1 VELDESQRLA
11 LNRALADLPR
21 LSEERLPILQPLT
34 DEELFA
40 CFIQVRFDQV
50 DHIRAR
56 HPRSERTHLPSSHP
70 VTAFELFME
79 WQTEREFREVFLHFV
94 SRAVTDYWSHVTE
107 GHPASLVS
115 AEDYLRWLVERIRQ
129 DRSWWLRRQD
139 RRVVRAR
146 GAPSY
151 RDEP

>member
-1 VELDESQRLA
+1 MKRDELLEQ
-11 LNRALADLPR
+11 ALAALPPM
-21 LSEERLPILQPLT
+21 SEERRQILQPLA

-56 HPRSERTHLPSSHP
+56 HPRSERTHLPSSHS
-70 VTAFELFME
+70 VTAFEMLME

-107 GHPASLVS
+107 GHPASPVS
-115 AEDYLRWLVERIRQ
+115 AEDHLRWLVERIQQ
-129 DRSWWLRRQD
+129 DRSWWLRWQD
-139 RRVVRAR
+139 RRVVSAR